1 MTEEQSP
8 EPTAT
13 PRLAWLIGLPA
24 RVWTALRYIG
34 QRLSSATQRVQH
46 GWRARSDFQRH
57 LLIGLLAGVVIEIAL
72 HFTHHHL
79 AWLQELE
86 DMAIDG
92 IMNLQQ
98 ATTID
103 KPATPFVILDIDE
116 PTYRAWDEPFHV
128 PRDRLLKLIDY
139 AVQGG
144 AALVIVDVDLSQ
156 RGHDPAADQMLQ
168 DYLANYGAA
177 GKPPLLLARAFR
189 PPLPGQHAL
198 PTERRSFLE
207 QETRIAASPPIQW
220 GSTLFE
226 LDQGQ
231 LLRRWRLWQITCD
244 ERTHQPVVVPSLQLL
259 AVALLRQPHEDPGTV
274 AGQVHTALQTL
285 APAQCDGH
293 PPHHH
298 GGTLDIAGMKLS
310 AQPKGIAQ
318 RILYELPW
326 QLHPGEAYPTLPRP
340 DGASAPLLSVFSALP
355 IADGTKPVAR
365 DAITGRVVV
374 IGGSFWESRDLY
386 LTPLGQM
393 PGFLVLVNAI
403 HSLHQ
408 HEEIKPPPLC
418 LKLPITVA
426 LIVLMSL
433 IFVWLSSFWAML
445 VTSVVIIA
453 LPSISYCLFKA
464 GVWLDFVIPLCAV
477 AVHWRLHWVTAHT
490 GEHRHARHSSAT
502 H

>member
-1 MTEEQSP
+1 MSEAQSP
-8 EPTAT
+8 EPAAT
-13 PRLAWLIGLPA
+13 SRLAWLTGLPA
-24 RVWTALRYIG
+24 RLWTAPRYIG
-34 QRLSSATQRVQH
+34 QRLSSATQRVQS
-46 GWRARSDFQRH
+46 GWWARSAFQRH
-57 LLIGLLAGVVIEIAL
+57 LLIGILAGVIIEIAL
-72 HFTHHHL
+72 HFMHHHL

-116 PTYRAWDEPFHV
+116 PTYRAWNEPFHV

-156 RGHDPAADQMLQ
+156 RGHDLAADQALQ

-189 PPLPGQHAL
+189 SPLPGQHAL

-207 QETRIAASPPIQW
+207 QDGRIAASPLIQW

-244 ERTHQPVVVPSLQLL
+244 EQTRQPVVIPSLQLL
-259 AVALLRQPHEDPGTV
+259 AVALLRQPHEDPGKV
-274 AGQVHTALQTL
+274 AKQVHTALQTL
-285 APAQCDGH
+285 APAQCDER
-293 PPHHH
+293 PSYHH
-298 GGTLDIAGMKLS
+298 GETLAIAGMKLS
-310 AQPKGIAQ
+310 AQPEGIAQ
-318 RILYELPW
+318 RLIYELPW
-326 QLHPGEAYPTLPRP
+326 QLHPGEAYPTLPRL
-340 DGASAPLLSVFSALP
+340 DGASAPLLSVFSALL
-355 IADGTKPVAR
+355 ITDGNKPVAR
-365 DAITGRVVV
+365 DAVTGRVVV

-408 HEEIKPPPLC
+408 HEEIKPPSLY
-418 LKLPITVA
+418 LKLLITVV
-426 LIVLMSL
+426 LIVLSSL
-433 IFVWLSSFWAML
+433 IFAGLRSFRAML
-445 VTSVVIIA
+445 VASLIIIIA
-453 LPSISYCLFKA
+453 LLPVSYYWFKA
-464 GVWLDFVIPLCAV
+464 GVWLDFVIPFCAV
-477 AVHWRLHWVTAHT
+477 ALHWMAARF
-490 GEHRHARHSSAT
+490 EEQRHARHSITT

>member
-1 MTEEQSP
+1 MREEPSP
-8 EPTAT
+8 EPAAT
-13 PRLAWLIGLPA
+13 SRLAWLIGLPA
-24 RVWTALRYIG
+24 RIGIAFRHLG
-34 QRLSSATQRVQH
+34 QRLSSVKQRVQH
-46 GWRARSDFQRH
+46 EWQARSAFQRH
-57 LLIGLLAGVVIEIAL
+57 LLIGLLAGVIIEIAL
-72 HFTHHHL
+72 HFLHHHL
-79 AWLQELE
+79 TLLQELE
-86 DMAIDG
+86 DMAIDV

-103 KPATPFVILDIDE
+103 KPAIPFVILDIDE

-156 RGHDPAADQMLQ
+156 RGHDPLADQALQ

-207 QETRIAASPPIQW
+207 QETRLAAAPLIQW

-244 ERTHQPVVVPSLQLL
+244 EQTQQPVVIPSLQLL

-285 APAQCDGH
+285 APAQCDGR
-293 PPHHH
+293 PSHHH
-298 GGTLDIAGMKLS
+298 EETLVIAGMKLS
-310 AQPKGIAQ
+310 AQPQGIAQ

-326 QLHPGEAYPTLPRP
+326 QLHSGEAYPTLPRP
-340 DGASAPLLSVFSALP
+340 DGTLAPLLSVFSALP
-355 IADGTKPVAR
+355 ITAGTKPVAS
-365 DAITGRVVV
+365 DAVTGRVVV

-408 HEEIKPPPLC
+408 HEEIKPPSLY
-418 LKLPITVA
+418 LKLLITVV
-426 LIVLMSL
+426 LIVLSSL
-433 IFVWLSSFWAML
+433 IFASLRSFRAML
-445 VTSVVIIA
+445 AASLVIIVA
-453 LPSISYCLFKA
+453 LLPVSYCWFKA
-464 GVWLDFVIPLCAV
+464 GVWLDFVIPFCAV
-477 AVHWRLHWVTAHT
+477 ALHWMAARFE
-490 GEHRHARHSSAT
+490 EHRHARHGITT

>member
-1 MTEEQSP
+1 MSEEPSP
-8 EPTAT
+8 EPAAT
-13 PRLAWLIGLPA
+13 SRLAWLAGLPA
-24 RVWTALRYIG
+24 QAWITLRYVG
-34 QRLSSATQRVQH
+34 QKLSSAARRVRH
-46 GWRARSDFQRH
+46 EWRARSAFQRR
-57 LLIGLLAGVVIEIAL
+57 LLIGLLASVIIEITL
-72 HFTHHHL
+72 HFVHHHL

-98 ATTID
+98 ATTSD
-103 KPATPFVILDIDE
+103 KPTPPFVILDIDE

-128 PRDRLLKLIDY
+128 PRDRLRKLIDY
-139 AVQGG
+139 AVQGR

-156 RGHDPAADQMLQ
+156 RGHDPVADQALQ

-177 GKPPLLLARAFR
+177 GKPPLLLVRAFR
-189 PPLPGQHAL
+189 PPLPGQHTL

-207 QETRIAASPPIQW
+207 QDGRLAASPLIQW

-231 LLRRWRLWQITCD
+231 RLRRWRLWQITCD
-244 ERTHQPVVVPSLQLL
+244 EQTQQPVVIPSLQLL
-259 AVALLRQPHEDPGTV
+259 AVAWLRQPHEDAGKV

-293 PPHHH
+293 SSQHH
-298 GGTLDIAGMKLS
+298 GETLAIAGMQLR

-326 QLHPGEAYPTLPRP
+326 QLHPGEAYPSLPRP
-340 DGASAPLLSVFSALP
+340 DGISAPLLSVFSALP
-355 IADGTKPVAR
+355 ITDGNKPVAS

-408 HEEIKPPPLC
+408 HEEIKPPSLY
-418 LKLPITVA
+418 LKLLITVG
-426 LIVLMSL
+426 L
-433 IFVWLSSFWAML
+433 IFLSSLLFTGLRSFRAML
-445 VTSVVIIA
+445 LASLVIIVA
-453 LPSISYCLFKA
+453 LLPISYYGFKA
-464 GVWLDFVIPLCAV
+464 GVWLDFVIPFGAV
-477 AVHWRLHWVTAHT
+477 ALHWMAARF
-490 GEHRHARHSSAT
+490 EEYRHARHRAAT

>member
-1 MTEEQSP
+1 MSEEPSP

-13 PRLAWLIGLPA
+13 SRLAWLSGVLA
-24 RVWTALRYIG
+24 QAWLMLRYSG
-34 QRLSSATQRVQH
+34 QKLSGAARRVQH
-46 GWRARSDFQRH
+46 QWRERSAFQKH
-57 LLIGLLAGVVIEIAL
+57 LLHCLLVGVSIEIAL
-72 HFTHHHL
+72 HFLHHHL
-79 AWLQELE
+79 ACLRELE

-103 KPATPFVILDIDE
+103 QPTPPFVALDIDE

-139 AVQGG
+139 AVQGR

-156 RGHDPAADQMLQ
+156 RGHDPVADQALQ
-168 DYLANYGAA
+168 DYLADYGAA

-189 PPLPGQHAL
+189 PPLPGQSGL

-207 QETRIAASPPIQW
+207 EDGRLTASPLIQW

-231 LLRRWRLWQITCD
+231 LLRRWRLWQLTCD
-244 ERTHQPVVVPSLQLL
+244 EQSHQPVVIPSLQLL
-259 AVALLRQPHEDPGTV
+259 AVTWLRQPHAEPGQV

-285 APAQCDGH
+285 APERCDAH
-293 PPHHH
+293 PPQPH
-298 GGTLDIAGMKLS
+298 GDPFAIAGMELS

-326 QLHPGEAYPTLPRP
+326 QLHPGEAYPTLPRA
-340 DGASAPLLSVFSALP
+340 DGTSAPLLSVFSALP
-355 IADGTKPVAR
+355 ITDGDKPVAR
-365 DAITGRVVV
+365 DAIAGRVVV

-408 HEEIKPPPLC
+408 HEEIKPPSLY
-418 LKLPITVA
+418 LKLLITMVLITLSSLLFA
-426 LIVLMSL
+426 GLRSFRAMLLASLIIIVLL
-433 IFVWLSSFWAML
+433 
-445 VTSVVIIA
+445 
-453 LPSISYCLFKA
+453 LPFSYYGFKA
-464 GVWLDFVIPLCAV
+464 GVWLDFVIPFGAV
-477 AVHWRLHWVTAHT
+477 ALHWMDARFR
-490 GEHRHARHSSAT
+490 EHRHARHSAT
-502 H
+502 SH

>member
-1 MTEEQSP
+1 MSEAPSP

-13 PRLAWLIGLPA
+13 PRLAWWSGLPA
-24 RVWTALRYIG
+24 RTRIAFRYIG
-34 QRLSSATQRVQH
+34 QSLSSAKQRLQH
-46 GWRARSDFQRH
+46 EWRARSAFQRH

-72 HFTHHHL
+72 HFLHHHL
-79 AWLQELE
+79 AWLREIE

-92 IMNLQQ
+92 IMALQQ

-103 KPATPFVILDIDE
+103 KPTPPFVILDIDE

-144 AALVIVDVDLSQ
+144 AALVIVDIDLSQ
-156 RGHDPAADQMLQ
+156 RGYDPVADRALQ
-168 DYLANYGAA
+168 DYLANYGATS
-177 GKPPLLLARAFR
+177 KQPLLLVRAFR

-207 QETRIAASPPIQW
+207 QDARITASPSIQW

-231 LLRRWRLWQITCD
+231 LLRRWRLWQITCN
-244 ERTHQPVVVPSLQLL
+244 EQSHQPVVIPSLQLL
-259 AVALLRQPHEDPGTV
+259 AVALLRQPHENPGKV

-285 APAQCDGH
+285 APERCDGH
-293 PPHHH
+293 PSHPHEE
-298 GGTLDIAGMKLS
+298 TLDIADMKLS

-326 QLHPGEAYPTLPRP
+326 QLHSGEAYPSLPRS
-340 DGASAPLLSVFSALP
+340 DGTSVPLLSVFSALP
-355 IADGTKPVAR
+355 ITDGNKPVAG
-365 DAITGRVVV
+365 DAVTGRVVV

-393 PGFLVLVNAI
+393 PGFLVLANAI
-403 HSLHQ
+403 HSLYQ
-408 HEEIKPPPLC
+408 HEEIKPPSLY
-418 LKLPITVA
+418 LKLLITVVLIA
-426 LIVLMSL
+426 LSSL
-433 IFVWLSSFWAML
+433 IFARLRSFRAML
-445 VTSVVIIA
+445 VASLFIIVA
-453 LPSISYCLFKA
+453 LLPLSYYGFKA
-464 GVWLDFVIPLCAV
+464 GVWLDFVIPFGAV
-477 AVHWRLHWVTAHT
+477 ALHWMTARF
-490 GEHRHARHSSAT
+490 EEYRHARHSIAS